1 MAPTFTYWQNNC
13 VFSIQFLLKFSTN
26 KIFRNMRTLTTA
38 KQKLFDQKKNWLET
52 KHHLQAD
59 EESIVLEEKLKD
71 Q

>member
-1 MAPTFTYWQNNC
+1 
-13 VFSIQFLLKFSTN
+13 
-26 KIFRNMRTLTTA
+26 MRTLTTA
-38 KQKLFDQKKNWLET
+38 KQKLFDQKKNWLEP